1 MTRLQ
6 IIFMTLTLRWLFF
19 ISKQVTKDNLGKDEL
34 GSLAKATNDFAHLC
48 NEHPSTLEAKKEL
61 EADNEV

>member
-6 IIFMTLTLRWLFF
+6 IIFMTLTLRFLIF
-19 ISKQVTKDNLGKDEL
+19 IARKQVRNVSDNEEFVSLLGA
-34 GSLAKATNDFAHLC
+34 SNDFAHLC
-48 NEHPSTLEAKKEL
+48 NEHTSTLEAKKEL